1 MIMVVVGD
9 LSNFD
14 GSAYYSFPDVLQRN
28 IDTEVGSRESQ
39 VKADDDLEAQRA
51 AILHQFHYENIE
63 ILAIVEGVDP
73 YTAATVQAR
82 HSYTLDD
89 IVFEH
94 TFAPCVTRGSD
105 GACQLV
111 SIRSHKHSHLLDHH
125 AVLYVCRI

>member
-63 ILAIVEGVDP
+63 ILAIVEVRQSSCQSLFGYCLQGCFVVKG
-73 YTAATVQAR
+73 TV
-82 HSYTLDD
+82 
-89 IVFEH
+89 
-94 TFAPCVTRGSD
+94 
-105 GACQLV
+105 
-111 SIRSHKHSHLLDHH
+111 
-125 AVLYVCRI
+125 